1 MQIIYCKLAK
11 DTIYFL
17 LFLLLITTKFT
28 YQEGLLCSIS
38 ELLSSI
44 LSPWFFFFI
53 KTHETHV
60 WMYADVYVT
69 NRLLTFYIIEK
80 KIKET
85 TVFGKRI

>member
-44 LSPWFFFFI
+44 LSP
-53 KTHETHV
+53 
-60 WMYADVYVT
+60 
-69 NRLLTFYIIEK
+69 
-80 KIKET
+80 
-85 TVFGKRI
+85 